1 MERRRAFLRAP
12 RLAAPGARRGSTAAR
27 RSPPPLAIAA
37 SLAATLA
44 VLACGPSSPNGS
56 SPPGGSPSS
65 GGPATAGD
73 AVRPPIVL
81 ISIDTLRS
89 DRLPAYGYDG
99 VETPAI
105 DRLAAEGILFERA
118 YTHVN
123 VTLPSHVSVFT
134 GLLPPEHGVRDNAGY
149 RLDEAIPTLAAELGQ
164 AGYATGG
171 FVSSYVLRAETGI
184 ARGFDVYDDEV
195 GFETGQQ
202 LGRLQR
208 SGAETLAAAS
218 EWLGGVAG
226 SPFFLFLHMYE
237 PHAPYAPP
245 PPFAGRYDNPYDGEV
260 AASDAVV
267 AGLIERLE
275 ELGVYEEALV
285 VLLSDHGEGL
295 MDHGEMDHLI
305 LIYREVLQ
313 VPLILKLPG
322 AERAGERVAAGAQL
336 SDVAPTVYALAGLPA
351 PDGLAGL
358 DLRGLGGL
366 AAAGVPAG
374 LAARDGPAG
383 LAALDGPAGPGSG
396 PAAASPAGA
405 PRRIVSESVYPRIH
419 FGWSDLASIVEGDLH
434 FIESPEPEL
443 YRLSEDPGERNNVI
457 QEERAAARRLRAAL
471 QEIDRTLTSPAEDD
485 PETRRRL
492 ESLGYLSGGARSG
505 AESLADPKSRIGVV
519 ADLGRAARL
528 IDSGDLAEAE
538 EALRAVLAAE
548 PQLVLAWQQL
558 GDLLERRGRPG
569 QALRA
574 YRQAFEESAGDASSA
589 GLKVAELLLLEGR
602 VEEAREHA
610 LAVVDRSPM
619 ANDVLAQAALRED
632 DVEAAGEYLE
642 RAVAARGFRVRP
654 LITRTVWLNR
664 QDRYEEALALSDE
677 VLAEFGD
684 RGDREIL
691 GHLYLYR
698 GAALAA
704 LGRDEEAESAYREAM
719 GLRPD
724 LLGAYSSLA
733 FLQALTGRGG
743 EVGRTL
749 QEMVTVNP
757 NPAAYAEAVRALRA
771 MNDRRSADGLLGEA
785 LRRWPEAEELRLL
798 AAPR

>member
-1 MERRRAFLRAP
+1 MI
-12 RLAAPGARRGSTAAR
+12 APGALGRRLAVAA
-27 RSPPPLAIAA
+27 A
-37 SLAATLA
+37 LAA
-44 VLACGPSSPNGS
+44 LACGPSPPDGPS
-56 SPPGGSPSS
+56 SPGGGSPAADAAR
-65 GGPATAGD
+65 PPDDAT
-73 AVRPPIVL
+73 RPPIVL

-245 PPFAGRYDNPYDGEV
+245 PPFAGRYDHPYDGEV
-260 AASDAVV
+260 AAADAVV
-267 AGLIERLE
+267 GDLIERLE
-275 ELGVYEEALV
+275 ELGVYDEAVV

-305 LIYREVLQ
+305 LIYRETIQ
-313 VPLILKLPG
+313 VPLILRLPD
-322 AERAGERVAAGAQL
+322 AERAGERVAVGAQL
-336 SDVAPTVYALAGLPA
+336 SDVAPTVYSLAGLPA

-358 DLRGLGGL
+358 DLRGLGEP
-366 AAAGVPAG
+366 AAAGGPAG
-374 LAARDGPAG
+374 LTARDGSAGAAVRDGPAG
-383 LAALDGPAGPGSG
+383 AERRGPEG
-396 PAAASPAGA
+396 ASSAGA

-434 FIESPEPEL
+434 FIESPDPEL

-492 ESLGYLSGGARSG
+492 ESLGYLSGGARAG

-519 ADLGRAARL
+519 ADLGRASRL
-528 IDSGDLAEAE
+528 IDAGDLAQAE

-569 QALRA
+569 QALQA
-574 YRQAFEESAGDASSA
+574 YRKAFEESAGDASSA

-610 LAVVDRSPM
+610 LAVVDRAPM

-632 DVEAAGEYLE
+632 DLEAAGEYLE
-642 RAVAARGFRVRP
+642 RAMAERGFRVRP

-704 LGRDEEAESAYREAM
+704 LGRDEEAGSAYREAI

-771 MNDRRSADGLLGEA
+771 MNDPRSADGLLGEA
-785 LRRWPEAEELRLL
+785 LRRWPEAGELRLL